1 MKQSILIVILMAC
14 TVASTLASNNGEAT
28 EASNFLSRDLGVTA
42 PPSKYDEKLSIT
54 YSADLGC
61 GSCIRGGYVYCIPGA
76 EGSDPATWT
85 VYKSDICCRDASCIQ
100 AKDILN
106 YNCSNTYSD
115 SLMAKALCP
124 FSK

>member
-76 EGSDPATWT
+76 EGSDPASWP
-85 VYKSDICCRDASCIQ
+85 V
-100 AKDILN
+100 
-106 YNCSNTYSD
+106 
-115 SLMAKALCP
+115 
-124 FSK
+124 